1 MVDSKEN
8 YKFGTSGIISR
19 FEGKFGFL
27 NIDKDSYCE
36 LSLGSELKMVKT
48 FILQA
53 LLLPNWEVKLSLH
66 T

>member
-1 MVDSKEN
+1 M
-8 YKFGTSGIISR
+8 SR
-19 FEGKFGFL
+19 FQGKFGFL

-53 LLLPNWEVKLSLH
+53 LSLLNWEVKLSLH

>member
-19 FEGKFGFL
+19 FECKFGFL

-36 LSLGSELKMVKT
+36 LSLGGELKMVKT

-53 LLLPNWEVKLSLH
+53 LSLPNWEVKLSLH

>member
-1 MVDSKEN
+1 M
-8 YKFGTSGIISR
+8 SR
-19 FEGKFGFL
+19 FQGKFGFL